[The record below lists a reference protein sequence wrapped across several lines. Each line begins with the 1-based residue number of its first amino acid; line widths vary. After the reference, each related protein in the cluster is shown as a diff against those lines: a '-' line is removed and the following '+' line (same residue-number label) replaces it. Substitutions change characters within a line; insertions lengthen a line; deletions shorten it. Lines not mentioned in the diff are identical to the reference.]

1 VRIRISGP
9 EGEDNGK
16 IDGLLKSWDN
26 KHKIVGVMETVHV
39 RH

>member
-1 VRIRISGP
+1 VRIRILGP

-16 IDGLLKSWDN
+16 IDGLLKSWD
-26 KHKIVGVMETVHV
+26 KIVGVIETVHV